1 MDALDDDTECGSV
14 ARDSLQQESASEHL
28 GKGLQ
33 YYLGDVI
40 HLLQQNSSK
49 KVYLVRSDSMQA
61 DIDGIGPALLGMSAG
76 SLNTTVEHKKDD
88 YPRKDDTL
96 LSDWGRM
103 LLKRELH
110 REYWLLDVLEQVA
123 VNGRSVVRMPPPV
136 PDPVH

>member
-1 MDALDDDTECGSV
+1 M
-14 ARDSLQQESASEHL
+14 ARDVLQQQSASEHL

-61 DIDGIGPALLGMSAG
+61 DIDGIGAALLGEAAG
-76 SLNTTVEHKKDD
+76 TLNTTVAHMKDD
-88 YPRKDDTL
+88 YPRRTDTQ
-96 LSDWGRM
+96 LSDWGRL

-110 REYWLLDVLEQVA
+110 REYWILDVLEQVA
-123 VNGRSVVRMPPPV
+123 VNGRSRVR
-136 PDPVH
+136 